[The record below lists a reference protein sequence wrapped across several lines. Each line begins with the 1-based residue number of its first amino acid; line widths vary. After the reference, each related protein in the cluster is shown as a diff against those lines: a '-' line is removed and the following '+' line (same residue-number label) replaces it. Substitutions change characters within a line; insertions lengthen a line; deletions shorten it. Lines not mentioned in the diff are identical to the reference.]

1 MRFAR
6 SILSTIVIIGLVV
19 AVLLLGLALAL
30 LWGLGL
36 AWVLQRWLP
45 LTLFEGAILVYVAT
59 YGVSWLIASIW
70 ETINNRPTSWE
81 EEEDEEEEDEE
92 DSAEF
97 LQSILPIPVKR
108 FTQAAN
114 GATWEAWVRFTLANM
129 IFIELTTTP
138 EVVGYLGR
146 QQQQELSIRLADII
160 IPILRRHKSKSS
172 LPRLSIAALK
182 QQMDAM
188 NQQPY
193 EDDLLLLAVRTANAA
208 ISIHENLADV
218 VMGKLWAEPCAIPD
232 WDAS

>member
-1 MRFAR
+1 MHFVRF
-6 SILSTIVIIGLVV
+6 ILRVTVTISLIVV
-19 AVLLLGLALAL
+19 VLLLGLALAL
-30 LWGLGL
+30 GWGLGL

-59 YGVSWLIASIW
+59 YGVSWLITRIW
-70 ETINNRPTSWE
+70 EAVNDRPKPW
-81 EEEDEEEEDEE
+81 EEEDEAEEDEE

-97 LQSILPIPVKR
+97 IQSFLPIPVKR

-129 IFIELTTTP
+129 IYIELTATP
-138 EVVGYLGR
+138 DVVGYLGR

-232 WDAS
+232 WDTS